1 MEGNRR
7 FSVKTKS
14 YLFVTITVFLVAVGT
29 SLIAFSLSSDELD
42 RYYKQGARDNARN
55 IATYLNGE
63 RADYIERLIPVIKT
77 EEFQWLRR
85 RAEDEGDGSL
95 IEDYLKEEEV
105 WDEYSEISSVL
116 TNFNDNMDDINC
128 MNVIANGGRDM
139 EYDMYIIV
147 DDHHPLFNVGFYEI
161 RENELKGKDL
171 ANLEEP
177 IISDGTWGWFC
188 SDFEPVYDSDGNIVC
203 VVECQ
208 YGTED
213 VMAAR
218 RSMLISLFIGSV
230 IFTVTVLGVAVWFI
244 NATLITPIRAIT
256 KEMKKFKPSDKDG
269 YDSAGVIKLDM
280 RYDDEV
286 SDIYY
291 GIRQMQMDILDYL
304 KAKTKAENDIR
315 NKDNRIGQLSNETNR
330 DPLTGVGSKSAYLKK
345 LSELNRKMSSNEPYK
360 FAFIVVDMNNLKYI
374 NDTHGHKAG
383 DLYITGSCNMIGD
396 VFTNSPVYR
405 IGGDEFV
412 AILTD
417 EDYND
422 RHALVEKLK
431 SDYEEAH
438 GGEDK
443 DPWERY
449 SASVGMSERKA
460 EDTTVEDVFKRADK
474 AMYEDKEI
482 FRKNNGRY
490 R

>member
-1 MEGNRR
+1 MEGKRR

-14 YLFVTITVFLVAVGT
+14 YLFVTITVLLVAVGT
-29 SLIAFSLSSDELD
+29 SLIAFSLSSEQLD

-213 VMAAR
+213 IIAER
-218 RSMLISLFIGSV
+218 TSMMISLMVGSV
-230 IFTVTVLGVAVWFI
+230 LFTVIILAVAVWFI
-244 NATLITPIRAIT
+244 NSTLIAPIRAMT
-256 KEMKKFKPSDKDG
+256 EEMKKFKPSEQNG
-269 YDSAGVIKLDM
+269 YDNAGVMKLNM
-280 RYDDEV
+280 QYDDEI
-286 SDIYY
+286 SDIYH
-291 GIRQMQMDILDYL
+291 GIRKMQMDILDYL

-315 NKDNRIGQLSNETNR
+315 NKDNRIGQLSKETNK
-330 DPLTGVGSKSAYLKK
+330 DPLTGTGSKSAYLKK
-345 LSELNRKMSSNEPYK
+345 MSELDHRLSSHEIEGL
-360 FAFIVVDMNNLKYI
+360 AIVVVDMNNLKLI
-374 NDTHGHKAG
+374 NDNYGHKEG
-383 DLYITGSCNMIGD
+383 DQYIIGCCNMISGI
-396 VFTNSPVYR
+396 FTDSPVYR

-412 AILTD
+412 AVLAG
-417 EDYND
+417 EDYEN
-422 RHALVEKLK
+422 RMALIEMLK
-431 SDYEEAH
+431 TAYEESY
-438 GGEDK
+438 GREDK
-443 DPWERY
+443 EPWERY
-449 SASVGMSERKA
+449 SAAVGMSEKGPD
-460 EDTTVEDVFKRADK
+460 DTCVETVFERADEAMYADK
-474 AMYEDKEI
+474 AI
-482 FRKNNGRY
+482 FKKRY
-490 R
+490 GSYR